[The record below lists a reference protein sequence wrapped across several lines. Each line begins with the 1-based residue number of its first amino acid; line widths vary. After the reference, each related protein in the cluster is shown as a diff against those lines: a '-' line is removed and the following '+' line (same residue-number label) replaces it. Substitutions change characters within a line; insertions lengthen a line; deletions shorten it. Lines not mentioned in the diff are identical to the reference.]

1 MFTVPLSLDAHH
13 YAQVLRQHQ
22 VSPRKARQVY
32 LNTLAVLAVNAY
44 LQGLG
49 VATNWEASD
58 SADPTM
64 ASMLDVA
71 DLVVQDLGKIECR
84 PILPEDYAIHIP
96 VEVWADRVAF
106 VAVELDHSLKIA
118 TLLGFIESVGA
129 EDVTRDQLHPLGDLL
144 RSLDEQQSTPCSN
157 CQISPPRSQV
167 DE

>member
-13 YAQVLRQHQ
+13 YAQVLRRHQ
-22 VSPRKARQVY
+22 VNPRKARQVY

-44 LQGLG
+44 LQGVG

-64 ASMLDVA
+64 VSMLDVA

-84 PILPEDYAIHIP
+84 PILPEDGAIHIP
-96 VEVWADRVAF
+96 VEVWDDRVAF

-118 TLLGFIESVGA
+118 TLLGFVESAAA
-129 EDVTRDQLHPLGDLL
+129 EDVTRDQLHPLGELL
-144 RSLDEQQSTPCSN
+144 RSLGERR
-157 CQISPPRSQV
+157 SPLSV